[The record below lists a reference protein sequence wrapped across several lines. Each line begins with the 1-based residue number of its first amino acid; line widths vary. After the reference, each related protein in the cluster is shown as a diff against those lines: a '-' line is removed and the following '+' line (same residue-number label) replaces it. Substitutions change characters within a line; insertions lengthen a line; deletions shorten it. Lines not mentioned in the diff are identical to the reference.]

1 MALAKL
7 AHFLL
12 TLLRAAASN
21 AKYVISLNYEY
32 LKLFPRFLGNT
43 SSSRK
48 VNKLM
53 CFFCQAGHLT
63 AVISWRGL
71 KFLLESVKRNFLLFK
86 SGAGRKIDKLMFVCQ
101 AGHVTAVISWGGLKF
116 LLESVRRYFLFS
128 KSGAGRKVDK
138 LMVFAKQ
145 DMLLQVAKSEY
156 IMFTQTQINGV
167 KCTYSHLEMLINNF
181 L

>member
-1 MALAKL
+1 M
-7 AHFLL
+7 
-12 TLLRAAASN
+12 
-21 AKYVISLNYEY
+21 
-32 LKLFPRFLGNT
+32 
-43 SSSRK
+43 
-48 VNKLM
+48 
-53 CFFCQAGHLT
+53 T